1 MRSIGKKTL
10 SLLMVLAMLVSLFA
24 SLSLT
29 ASAAEPTNASEV
41 NYRKS
46 GKYVYNWGKRDTT
59 ATFLTTYAQSYY
71 TGSYSYATL
80 SALSGSSSTS
90 ASAFYSSPLGS
101 AIHNMLYAKQ
111 TSTTSYNGT
120 KDLYQYTDCEQSGN
134 KISSYYSAV
143 AIGPGWGEGG
153 SWNREHTWPNS
164 KGLNGADEND
174 IMMLRPTATSENSSR
189 GNDAYGE
196 GSSYYNPNEH
206 GQKLHGD
213 VARLM
218 LQHLMR
224 WGNTSK
230 FYGSGGVMESRAV
243 LLKWMIEDPVD
254 TWEMGRNDAVQSITG
269 VRNVFVDYPELAFKL
284 LGAEMPANYPTPS
297 NGGGSAPVVYTVTA
311 ASNNTAYGT
320 VALNGNVI
328 TATAK
333 SGYEIDSAA
342 PYTVTPSGAATV
354 TRKDNTFTVSNL
366 TKNCTVTINFKA
378 LAVCTHEHTKT
389 ETKEATCTEG
399 GYERVYCLDCGADLM
414 GAEFPAL
421 GHDYQETVVAPTCTA
436 KGYTEYTCSRCGDS
450 YKKKF
455 TAMVD
460 HKYENGKCAVC
471 GAADPSYKPE
481 EDKTPKYGDFSD
493 LKTGRW
499 YEAGVTFALK
509 NGLMNGVG
517 GGKFDPDGSVTRGML
532 VTILYRVEK
541 TPSVEGMKNPF
552 TDVKSGAWYTDAI
565 VWAADQGIVNGTSA
579 TTFAPDAFI
588 TREQIATILYRYAK
602 AEKTEKDLSAY
613 PDAGTVSGYA
623 VDAMRWAVAEGLIN
637 GKDGRLAPQENATR
651 AQIATILE
659 RYLSK

>member
-189 GNDAYGE
+189 GNTAYGE
-196 GSSYYNPNEH
+196 SYYDPNGN
-206 GQKLHGD
+206 GQSLHGD

-224 WGNTSK
+224 WGNTDS
-230 FYGSGGVMESRAV
+230 FYGASGVMESRDI
-243 LLKWMIEDPVD
+243 LLKWLEEDPVD

-284 LGAEMPANYPTPS
+284 LGADVPANYPTPS
-297 NGGGSAPVVYTVTA
+297 GGSTVSYTITA
-311 ASNNTAYGT
+311 TSNNTSYGT
-320 VALNGNVI
+320 VSVSGSTITAAPKTGYAATGYTVVSGTATVAQNGNVFTVKASSDCTVRI
-328 TATAK
+328 IFTKIATYTISFSVPSGVTAPTSVTAT
-333 SGYEIDSAA
+333 SGTVLTLSA
-342 PYTVTPSGAATV
+342 PTGTPS
-354 TRKDNTFTVSNL
+354 DSS
-366 TKNCTVTINFKA
+366 
-378 LAVCTHEHTKT
+378 KT
-389 ETKEATCTEG
+389 
-399 GYERVYCLDCGADLM
+399 
-414 GAEFPAL
+414 
-421 GHDYQETVVAPTCTA
+421 
-436 KGYTEYTCSRCGDS
+436 
-450 YKKKF
+450 
-455 TAMVD
+455 
-460 HKYENGKCAVC
+460 
-471 GAADPSYKPE
+471 
-481 EDKTPKYGDFSD
+481 
-493 LKTGRW
+493 
-499 YEAGVTFALK
+499 
-509 NGLMNGVG
+509 
-517 GGKFDPDGSVTRGML
+517 
-532 VTILYRVEK
+532 
-541 TPSVEGMKNPF
+541 
-552 TDVKSGAWYTDAI
+552 
-565 VWAADQGIVNGTSA
+565 
-579 TTFAPDAFI
+579 
-588 TREQIATILYRYAK
+588 
-602 AEKTEKDLSAY
+602 
-613 PDAGTVSGYA
+613 
-623 VDAMRWAVAEGLIN
+623 
-637 GKDGRLAPQENATR
+637 
-651 AQIATILE
+651 
-659 RYLSK
+659 